1 MIGVMFAGL
10 YGTNATTVIVGSI
23 AMQKEIIQL
32 QYGITEYSELFH
44 HQFTDIH
51 ELVFSGW
58 DYYDSNVYENAL
70 KYQIVSKD
78 IINLIPELKGIHAY
92 KGIHTS
98 MDIPLEPHFNYY
110 DEPPTVKQAIE
121 TIKNNILDFKAQNRL
136 DTVIVF
142 YMGSPGK
149 IVNRVYLKMSYNDIV
164 QQPISEFPS
173 SIMYAAAAI
182 ESGAH
187 FVDFTPSETL
197 EFCFI
202 NSLAKKNG
210 VQISGRDG
218 STGQTMLKLTI
229 ANMLKI
235 RNLHLDAWY
244 STNIIGNHDGYVLSM
259 PEHCVTK
266 IQDKTNSIKELL
278 GYDFEHKVT
287 IDYFKYNG
295 DKKESW
301 DAVYFNGWMNQPM
314 SLRLNWMG
322 EDAILAAPIILD
334 IIRFIELGS
343 RYGCS
348 GFQKQLGLFYK
359 HPFGCEKKSLSQ
371 LYDQLVDFYKS
382 FSCDWGKG

>member
-1 MIGVMFAGL
+1 MIGVMFVGL
-10 YGTNATTVIVGSI
+10 YGTNATTVIAGST
-23 AMQKEIIQL
+23 AMQKGIIPV
-32 QYGITEYSELFH
+32 QYGITENSELFH
-44 HQFTDIH
+44 QQFADIH
-51 ELVFSGW
+51 EMIFSGW

-70 KYQIVSKD
+70 KYQIITKD
-78 IINLIPELKGIHAY
+78 IVNSIPELKTIHAY
-92 KGIHTS
+92 RGIHTS
-98 MDIPLEPHFNYY
+98 MDIPLESHFDYY
-110 DEPPTVKQAIE
+110 DEPKTVKEAIE
-121 TIKNNILDFKAQNRL
+121 AVKNNILDFKTQNSL
-136 DTVIVF
+136 DTIIVF

-149 IVNRVYLKMSYNDIV
+149 VVNNVYIGMLYDDIV
-164 QQPISEFPS
+164 EQPVSQFPS
-173 SIMYAAAAI
+173 SVMYAIAAI

-197 EFCFI
+197 EFGFI
-202 NSLAKKNG
+202 NLLAKKYG
-210 VQISGRDG
+210 VQVSGRDG

-259 PEHCVTK
+259 PEHSVTK

-278 GYDFEHKVT
+278 GYNFEHKVT

-295 DKKESW
+295 DRKESW
-301 DAVYFNGWMNQPM
+301 DAVYFNGWMNEPM

-343 RYGCS
+343 RYGCN

-359 HPFGCEKKSLSQ
+359 HPFQCEKKSLSQ
-371 LYDQLVDFYKS
+371 LYDQLVDFYKDLS
-382 FSCDWGKG
+382 WG

>member
-1 MIGVMFAGL
+1 MIGVMFTGL
-10 YGTNATTVIVGSI
+10 YGTNATTVIAGSI
-23 AMQKEIIQL
+23 AMQRGIIPI
-32 QYGITEYSELFH
+32 QYGITEYNELFH
-44 HQFTDIH
+44 QKFVDIR
-51 ELVFSGW
+51 EVIFSGW
-58 DYYDSNVYENAL
+58 DYYKSNVYENAL
-70 KYQIVSKD
+70 KYQIISKD
-78 IINLIPELKGIHAY
+78 IINLVPELKNIHAY
-92 KGIHTS
+92 RGIHTS
-98 MDIPLEPHFNYY
+98 MDIPLESYFDYY
-110 DEPPTVKQAIE
+110 DEPKTVKEAIE
-121 TIKNNILDFKAQNRL
+121 TIKNNILDFKTKNNL
-136 DTVIVF
+136 DVIIVF

-149 IVNRVYLKMSYNDIV
+149 VVNSVYKGMPYNDIIE
-164 QQPISEFPS
+164 QPVNEFPS
-173 SIMYAAAAI
+173 SIMYATAAI

-197 EFCFI
+197 EFDFI
-202 NSLAKKNG
+202 NLLAEEYG

-218 STGQTMLKLTI
+218 STGQTMLKLAI
-229 ANMLKI
+229 ANMLRI

-266 IQDKTNSIKELL
+266 IQDKTNSIKEFL

-295 DKKESW
+295 DRKESW
-301 DAVYFNGWMNQPM
+301 DAVYFNGWMNEPM

-343 RYGCS
+343 RGGCN

-359 HPFGCEKKSLSQ
+359 HPFQCEKKSLSQ
-371 LYDQLVDFYKS
+371 LYDQLVDFYKALILR
-382 FSCDWGKG
+382 